1 MKTFCCKLQK
11 QLNKIYMYI
20 VVCMCIYYYIV
31 YTFINN
37 QRTSISKLNFFHSA
51 HSSSVNK
58 CKQISWMC
66 FIVIYLFYIFCF
78 FHSRFFFQLFRLF
91 FIVFCATRHRR
102 LRWVSLSCLAIVSY
116 VLSECASVCE
126 WVVCLCVW
134 VYQLCVYVKQTVFFF
149 AGFIKIPRNST
160 TANVL

>member
-11 QLNKIYMYI
+11 QLNKIHMYI

-78 FHSRFFFQLFRLF
+78 FSFSFFFNFSVCFLLYFVQRDIGDCAECRCRVWQLFHMCYLSVR
-91 FIVFCATRHRR
+91 VC
-102 LRWVSLSCLAIVSY
+102 VSESCV
-116 VLSECASVCE
+116 CVCE
-126 WVVCLCVW
+126 CTNCVFMW
-134 VYQLCVYVKQTVFFF
+134 NKQFFF
-149 AGFIKIPRNST
+149 CG
-160 TANVL
+160 LH